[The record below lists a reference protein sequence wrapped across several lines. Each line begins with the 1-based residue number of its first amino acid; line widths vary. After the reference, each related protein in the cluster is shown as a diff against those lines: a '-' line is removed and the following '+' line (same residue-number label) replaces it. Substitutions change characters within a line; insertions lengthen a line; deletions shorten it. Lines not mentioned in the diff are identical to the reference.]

1 MLKTVGSLT
10 VDLDPVIC
18 LGEWYVFFHKGIL
31 PICLI
36 FVICSFSFAQGADEV
51 LSEMVGVKA
60 SSVAPEKPLT
70 DAQLAELPVGN
81 TKITLFGAVTPGVEY
96 QALTGIERW
105 NLYLREN
112 YWSPSGAFRT
122 VFTALVAQG
131 SNRPPE
137 WGQGFKGYGKRS
149 ASAFATYTIQSSIE
163 SAGDALL
170 KQDPRYI
177 RCDCEKVSQRVKHAF
192 IYDFF
197 TKNSEGD
204 LRFAYAKVGSAYA
217 AQFIQTLWYP
227 DHYSLLKTGFRQGSQ
242 SLAFGFGINL
252 IVEFGPDFKKL
263 LRRK

>member
-1 MLKTVGSLT
+1 M
-10 VDLDPVIC
+10 P
-18 LGEWYVFFHKGIL
+18 FFNKGLL
-31 PICLI
+31 PICL
-36 FVICSFSFAQGADEV
+36 FLVISSFYFAQGVEWV
-51 LSEMVGVKA
+51 LGGTAGVEA

-70 DAQLAELPVGN
+70 DAQLAEMPVGN
-81 TKITLFGAVTPGVEY
+81 TKITLFGGVTPGVEY
-96 QALTGIERW
+96 QPLTGIERW

-112 YWSPSGAFRT
+112 YWSPGATLRT
-122 VFTALVAQG
+122 VFSALVAQG

-137 WGQGFKGYGKRS
+137 WGQGFKGYGKRA

-163 SAGDALL
+163 AAGDALL

-177 RCDCEKVSQRVKHAF
+177 RCDCEKASQRVKHAF

-227 DHYSLLKTGFRQGSQ
+227 DHYSVFKTGFRQGSQ

-252 IVEFGPDFKKL
+252 IVEFGPDIKKL
-263 LRRK
+263 LKRK